1 MGYSNPADL
10 AAINPRQLSVTK
22 IYPGNY
28 SNVLRYWHEVSS
40 FSFQDPNGIDRT
52 YTDQPI
58 GGPVGV
64 VFKPGVIAQ
73 QAIGYVDLSF
83 QALGSL
89 NQMSYYLKPW
99 GSGNAGG
106 FPAFQEGAVIIPSP
120 DFHKDVRPDLTDEII
135 VPSGAWPYRAS
146 LRLSG
151 GDVTNENVTTNRGA
165 GGARPSLALA
175 TSNTTLV
182 PNVYASGGF
191 AAVIT
196 GSGRT
201 IINGQTAAVT
211 AIADNPYQV
220 TATGG
225 QQFKLYSVTTQGGG
239 GSGILPGSGTYDPR
253 AGVNF
258 LAGDLKAL
266 GICEVCWL
274 VQDQP
279 PERDDL
285 VLQPDGLVES
295 QVYTSTVPRAGT

>member
-1 MGYSNPADL
+1 MTQSS

-28 SNVLRYWHEVSS
+28 SNVLRFWHETSS

-52 YTDQPI
+52 YENQPI

-89 NQMSYYLKPW
+89 NQMSYYMRPY

-106 FPAFQEGAVIIPSP
+106 FPPFQEGDVIIPSP
-120 DFHKDVRPDLTDEII
+120 DFHKDVRPDLTDEIT

-151 GDVTNENVTTNRGA
+151 GNVSNANIAGATTPA
-165 GGARPSLALA
+165 LALA
-175 TSNTTLV
+175 STNTALV

-191 AAVIT
+191 AAVVN
-196 GSGRT
+196 GSGNT
-201 IINGQTAAVT
+201 IVNGETGAVT
-211 AIADNPYQV
+211 LFAGVPYQV
-220 TATGG
+220 TNSDG
-225 QQFKLYSVTTQGGG
+225 QKYKLYSVDTQGGG

-258 LAGDLKAL
+258 LSGDLKAL

-274 VQDQP
+274 VEDQA

-295 QVYTSTVPRAGT
+295 QVYTSTVPRAGS

>member
-10 AAINPRQLSVTK
+10 ASINPRQLSVTK

-52 YTDQPI
+52 YENQPI

-83 QALGSL
+83 QDLGSL
-89 NQMSYYLKPW
+89 NQMSYYMKPY

-106 FPAFQEGAVIIPSP
+106 YPTFKEADVIIPSP
-120 DFHKDVRPDLTDEII
+120 DFHKDVRPDLTQEIL

-151 GDVTNENVTTNRGA
+151 GDVVNTNVAGAAGAPALALGTANTGLTPNVT
-165 GGARPSLALA
+165 
-175 TSNTTLV
+175 
-182 PNVYASGGF
+182 ASGGF
-191 AAVIT
+191 AAVIV
-196 GSGRT
+196 GSGTR
-201 IINGQTAAVT
+201 IINGETAQATMFDNSTVYEVT
-211 AIADNPYQV
+211 DVAGEQW
-220 TATGG
+220 
-225 QQFKLYSVTTQGGG
+225 KLYSVYDQGGG

-253 AGVNF
+253 AGANF

-274 VQDQP
+274 VPDQP

-285 VLQPDGLVES
+285 TLQPDGLVES
-295 QVYTSTVPRAGT
+295 QVYTSTVPRARR